1 MITQLDQNKRDGAC
15 PLEIHQ
21 VGGVPNSE
29 PRRSS
34 PKLLAVPLTSRG
46 GRRRKGNTCISVQ
59 NFKNARKVIQKRPG
73 KRDTAL
79 PKKVSKKVVPPLK
92 VMQWNAEGVSPK
104 KEALAKFLNENKVD
118 ICCVQETHLQN
129 GKTFKIRGYQC
140 IRNDRDGRRKGGI
153 MTLVRN
159 NIPASE
165 LQRGTGEAEFLQLKI
180 STKNRTINL
189 VNYYCPDDKNLSL
202 DSLEVSTENFLITG
216 DFNCRSQSWGYEN
229 IDKRGEDVEE
239 WQDEHSLILV
249 NDPTDQ
255 HTFYS
260 RRWHSESTPDLA
272 FCTDD
277 LHSRLTREVCSQLAG
292 SDHRPVL
299 LSISDEPMK
308 TAPQHSRWNYKKA
321 NWGLFSIRS
330 NELTKDIE
338 VEGRNPN
345 NVIRDWNKAIMKA
358 STESIPRG
366 VRKDYKP
373 YWSTDLQMAHD
384 KLTSA
389 RENAES
395 NPSQENHIYHQKC
408 KAEFTKISLENKRN
422 SWRQKTSQLNMENE
436 TKLWKLVK
444 GLNDEGGG
452 HSTISLDHGGEILT
466 GRKAAK
472 IFSKEYQKVSNI
484 PVPTESTKAVRGEMR
499 KDTSSDNLPDAMH
512 KPITM
517 AELKKAIK
525 KLKKKKSPGPDGIT
539 NEMIIH
545 LGSLAMSKLLD
556 IFNLSW
562 RNGDVPQIWKEATMM
577 PILKKGKNKSQALSY
592 RPISLTS
599 CVCKTMER
607 VINSRMQWYLETE
620 HILSA
625 EQAGFRQYRSTE
637 DQTTHLSQVIED
649 AFQAKKVMLS
659 VFIDLQKAFDSVW
672 KEGILVKLHRSGIQG
687 NMLRWTRAYLHN
699 RKVRVSVNGQLGSK
713 VLLRQGVPQGGVLSP
728 TLFILFINDVVKELP
743 KGVQAA
749 LYADD
754 LVLWCSEEYA
764 TTAAYRMQEA
774 LDKLTNWA
782 KKWCLT
788 INRDK
793 SSATLF
799 TLSTQ
804 KPAKLTLGNQPLPY
818 QDVQTYLG
826 VTLDRRLTWAEQIK
840 KAETKAR
847 KKLGIMRKLSGTTWG
862 ANEGTLKQVYQGTV
876 RPHLE
881 HGSSSFMTAA
891 QTHLSTLEKVQN
903 QGLRIITGAM
913 RSTPVQK
920 MQDVTGIPP
929 LQLRREG
936 KALRQFT
943 KARALEDHPLHTRL
957 ANPCFNRLKR
967 SSFVK
972 EAKRINT
979 NLQDRLPREIESIQP
994 AGRQPPWNDKDTNK
1008 ISIYTTVPQMSRKSD
1023 FSKEMQRQITEEM
1036 IKEKYPQE
1044 AWTHIYTDGSATDAT
1059 QNGGAGVLI
1068 EYPEERK
1075 TLAVPTGIHCS
1086 NYKAEIEALT
1096 LAVSELKKTPFP
1108 TPQCVFFTDALS
1120 ALEALEAGN
1129 IPSLYHG
1136 LLGLDCTRVT
1146 LQWIPAHC
1154 DLPGNEE
1161 ADALAKR
1168 GATEEQV
1175 ETLATYQ
1182 EMGTLIKSLHRKP
1195 PQRDDYHQ
1203 LSRKEQVI
1211 IFRLRTGHC
1220 RLNKHMHDRFKVGES
1235 SRCPCGG
1242 DQTVEH
1248 VLQHCSKHAN
1258 LRFQTWPLGASLA
1271 EKLEGSLEALR
1282 KTTGFIEKSG
1292 LIV

>member
-1 MITQLDQNKRDGAC
+1 MVLAPWRSTREGECRTLNLDRVH
-15 PLEIHQ
+15 P
-21 VGGVPNSE
+21 SY
-29 PRRSS
+29 RRSLQRLVEAGDEKV
-34 PKLLAVPLTSRG
+34 KLLSKTSKIVRKA
-46 GRRRKGNTCISVQ
+46 GRRRL
-59 NFKNARKVIQKRPG
+59 G
-73 KRDTAL
+73 KKDTAQ
-79 PKKVSKKVVPPLK
+79 KKVSGKVVPPLK
-92 VMQWNAEGVSPK
+92 IMQWNAEGLTPK
-104 KEALAKFLNENKVD
+104 KEALANFLFENNID
-118 ICCVQETHLQN
+118 ICCVQETHLQK
-129 GKTFKIRGYQC
+129 GKSFKIRGYQC

-153 MTLVRN
+153 LTLVRN
-159 NIPASE
+159 NIPATE
-165 LQRGTGEAEFLQLKI
+165 LQRGTGEAEFLHLKV

-189 VNYYCPDDKNLSL
+189 INYYCPDDKNLSL
-202 DSLEVSTENFLITG
+202 EVLKVPKENFLITG
-216 DFNCRSQSWGYEN
+216 DFNSRSQSWGYGN
-229 IDKRGEDVEE
+229 LDRRGEDVEE
-239 WQDEHSLILV
+239 WQDENCLVLI

-277 LHSRLTREVCSQLAG
+277 LHRRLTREVCPQLAG

-299 LSISDEPMK
+299 LSILDEPMK
-308 TAPQHSRWNYKKA
+308 SSPQHSRWNYKKA
-321 NWGLFSIRS
+321 KWGLFSIRS

-358 STESIPRG
+358 STDSIPRG

-373 YWSTDLQMAHD
+373 YWNSDLQMAHD
-384 KLTSA
+384 KLTTA
-389 RENAES
+389 RDNAES

-408 KAEFTKISLENKRN
+408 KAEYTRVSLENKRK
-422 SWRQKTSQLNMENE
+422 SWRLKTSQLDMDNE

-452 HSTISLDHGGEILT
+452 HSTISLDHEGETLT
-466 GRKAAK
+466 GRKAAD
-472 IFSKEYQKVSNI
+472 IFSTEYQKVSNI
-484 PVPTESTKAVRGEMR
+484 SVPTESTRAVREKMR
-499 KDTSSDNLPDAMH
+499 IDTNLDNIPDAMH
-512 KPITM
+512 TPITM
-517 AELKKAIK
+517 AELRKAIK

-539 NEMIIH
+539 NEMIMN
-545 LGSLAMSKLLD
+545 LGNIALNKLLD

-607 VINSRMQWYLETE
+607 IINSRMQWYLETE
-620 HILSA
+620 NILTA
-625 EQAGFRQYRSTE
+625 EQAGFRQYRGTE

-649 AFQAKKVMLS
+649 AFQEKKVMLS

-672 KEGILVKLHRSGIQG
+672 KEGILFKLHRSGIKG
-687 NMLRWTRAYLHN
+687 NMLRWTKAYLHN
-699 RKVRVSVNGQLGSK
+699 RKIRVSVNGELGSK

-728 TLFILFINDVVKELP
+728 TLFIMFINDVVKELP
-743 KGVQAA
+743 RKVHAA

-754 LVLWCSEEYA
+754 LVLWCAEEFA

-774 LDKLTNWA
+774 LDKLTSWS

-799 TLSTQ
+799 SLSKQ
-804 KPAKLTLGNQPLPY
+804 KPGNLTLCNQPLPY
-818 QDVQTYLG
+818 QDEQTYLG
-826 VTLDRRLTWAEQIK
+826 VTFDRRLTWAKQINQ
-840 KAETKAR
+840 AETKAR

-881 HGSSSFMTAA
+881 YGSSSFMTAA
-891 QTHLSTLEKVQN
+891 QSHLSTLEKVQN

-920 MQDVTGIPP
+920 MQDISSISS

-957 ANPCFNRLKR
+957 AKTSSNRLKR

-972 EAKRINT
+972 EARKINS
-979 NLQDRLPREIESIQP
+979 NLQERLPREVESIQP
-994 AGRQPPWNDKDTNK
+994 AGCQPPWDVKDDKIFIHT
-1008 ISIYTTVPQMSRKSD
+1008 SVPQISRKSEL
-1023 FSKEMQRQITEEM
+1023 SKEMQRLYAEKM
-1036 IKEKYPQE
+1036 IDEKYPQE

-1059 QNGGAGVLI
+1059 LNGGAGILI
-1068 EYPEERK
+1068 QYPESKK

-1096 LAVSELKKTPFP
+1096 IAVSQIKKAPLQI
-1108 TPQCVFFTDALS
+1108 PQCVFFTDALS
-1120 ALEALEAGN
+1120 VLEALDAGN
-1129 IPSLYHG
+1129 LPSLYKG
-1136 LLGLDCTRVT
+1136 LTSLECTRVV

-1154 DLPGNEE
+1154 GLPGNEE
-1161 ADALAKR
+1161 ADTLAKN
-1168 GATEEQV
+1168 GAEDEQI
-1175 ETLATYQ
+1175 EAMATYQ
-1182 EMGTLIKSLHRKP
+1182 EMSSLIKSLHRP
-1195 PQRDDYHQ
+1195 PSQKDDYHQ
-1203 LSRKEQVI
+1203 LNRKEQVV

-1220 RLNKHMHDRFKVGES
+1220 RLKKHMHDRFKVGES
-1235 SRCPCGG
+1235 PNCSCGVE
-1242 DQTVEH
+1242 QSVEH
-1248 VLQHCSKHAN
+1248 VLQHCSKLAN
-1258 LRFQTWPLGASLA
+1258 LRLQTWPLGASLV
-1271 EKLEGSLEALR
+1271 EKLWGSLEALR
-1282 KTTGFIEKSG
+1282 KTTGYIEKSG